1 MTFLEKLDYLMEKD
15 GLNKSSLS
23 RESGIPY
30 TTIDGWYK
38 KGYESAKISSLKKLS
53 SFFDV
58 SLDYLVMDEI
68 TDPQYGKTEELN
80 LTGNEARMIRGIRS
94 LSEKERAT
102 LRSMVAQAA
111 ELHKEILDLKMK
123 QEPHNDN
130 AAEMPAK

>member
-123 QEPHNDN
+123 QAPHNDN
-130 AAEMPAK
+130 ATEMPAK

>member
-80 LTGNEARMIRGIRS
+80 LTGNEAGMIRCIRS

>member
-111 ELHKEILDLKMK
+111 ELQKEILDLKMK

>member
-1 MTFLEKLDYLMEKD
+1 MTFLEKLDYLMEQD
-15 GLNKSSLS
+15 GLNKSSLA

-80 LTGNEARMIRGIRS
+80 LTGNEAQLVRCIRS
-94 LSEKERAT
+94 LSEKERTA

-123 QEPHNDN
+123 QAPHNDN